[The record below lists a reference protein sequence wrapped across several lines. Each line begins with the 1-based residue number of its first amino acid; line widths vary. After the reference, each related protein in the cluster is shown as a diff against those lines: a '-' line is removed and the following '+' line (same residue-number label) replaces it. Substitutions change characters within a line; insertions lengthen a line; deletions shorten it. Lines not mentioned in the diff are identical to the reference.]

1 MLNELRDTFS
11 KAWNFEKDN
20 IVYNLGKDNI

>member
-11 KAWNFEKDN
+11 KARNFEKDN
-20 IVYNLGKDNI
+20 IVYSFGTDNI